1 MTFSKDVINATSAAD
16 LAAFNAYLGDF
27 PYAGGYTVSLKDF
40 ALFKLFKTAPCSK
53 AYEHLSRW
61 YKNVASFTE
70 EEQKSFGGPSTSS
83 ANKADD
89 EDFDLFDSEEEDD
102 EQAKI
107 VQERL
112 KAYNEK
118 KSKKPGPIAKSNI
131 IYDVKPW
138 DDSIKISEIEEG
150 IRKIEKDGLVW
161 GAAKVL
167 PVAFGIQKLQIC
179 CVVEDDKVSSD
190 WLEEQITD
198 MEDLVQSVDVVAFN
212 KV

>member
-1 MTFSKDVINATSAAD
+1 MTFSKDTINTTSAAD

-27 PYAGGYTVSLKDF
+27 PYAGGYTVSSKDF
-40 ALFKLFKTAPCSK
+40 TLFKLFKSTPCSK

-70 EEQKSFGGPSTSS
+70 LEKKSFGEPSTAAAS
-83 ANKADD
+83 KGDD
-89 EDFDLFDSEEEDD
+89 EDFDLFDSEEEDE
-102 EQAKI
+102 EQSKI

-112 KAYNEK
+112 KAYHEK

-138 DDSIKISEIEEG
+138 DDTINIADIEEG

-167 PVAFGIQKLQIC
+167 PVAFGINKLQIC
-179 CVVEDDKVSSD
+179 CVVEDEKISSD
-190 WLEEQITD
+190 WLEEQITE